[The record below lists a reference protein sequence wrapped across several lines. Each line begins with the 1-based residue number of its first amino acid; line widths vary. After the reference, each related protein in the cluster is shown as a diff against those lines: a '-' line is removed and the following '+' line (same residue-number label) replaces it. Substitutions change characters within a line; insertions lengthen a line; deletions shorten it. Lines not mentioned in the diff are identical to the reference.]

1 MNLKELKKLASGGES
16 ERVEFKKTTGQR
28 TDGAKTV
35 CAMLNGLGGFVVFG
49 VTNSGEIK
57 GQSIT
62 SGTLEDIA
70 EETRRIEPPAF
81 PDIETVMLKDDNG
94 VIVIR
99 VPGGG
104 GPYIYDGRAYSRIG
118 TSTVRMPQKHYER
131 LLLERMH
138 ASSRWENQ
146 PAQSFAAGDLDIAE
160 IHRTVEEAIRR
171 NRLEEPGT
179 REPLELLRGMGLID
193 TQGRLLNA
201 AVVLFSRK
209 DRVLPDFPQCFI
221 KMARFKGIDKTEF
234 IDNRQEYGNA
244 FELFQRAQRFFIDH
258 IPVAGRIITGS
269 MERVDTPLYP
279 TQALRE
285 ALVNA
290 LCHRDYSVAGGST
303 SIAIYDDRL
312 EISNTGYLPF
322 DITPENIFLPHAS
335 RPWNPLIAQA
345 FYRRG
350 IIEAWGR
357 GTIKMKNLTVEAGL
371 PEPQVFCQSGEV
383 SIRFILNG
391 KKTVYTLE
399 KDEAS
404 SLTGH
409 AEDEHPLPVPVHK
422 KRQYDDILRLL
433 ETRPLSIGEVS
444 KVFGQVR
451 PSGSLSRMFKRLLDE
466 GFIELTIPDKPRSQY
481 QKYQLTQKGL
491 TIIINKDDKV

>member
-1 MNLKELKKLASGGES
+1 MNLKELKKLVSSGES

-35 CAMLNGLGGFVVFG
+35 CAMLNGMGGFVVFG

-57 GQSIT
+57 GQSVT

-70 EETRRIEPPAF
+70 EEIRRIEPPAF

-94 VIVIR
+94 VIIIR

-104 GPYIYDGRAYSRIG
+104 GPYLYDGRAYSRIG
-118 TSTVRMPQKHYER
+118 ASTVRMPQKHYER

-146 PAQSFAAGDLDIAE
+146 PVQSFNITDLDIVE
-160 IHRTVEEAIRR
+160 IHRTIEEAVRR

-209 DRVLPDFPQCFI
+209 DRVLPDLPQCLI

-258 IPVAGRIITGS
+258 IPVAGRIVPGQ

-279 TQALRE
+279 IQALRE

-290 LCHRDYSVAGGST
+290 ICHRDYSVPGGST

-312 EISNTGYLPF
+312 EISNTGHLPF

-335 RPWNPLIAQA
+335 RPWNPLVAQA

-371 PEPQVFCQSGEV
+371 PEPQISCQSGEV
-383 SIRFILNG
+383 TVRFTLQPSVSDVTIHG
-391 KKTVYTLE
+391 STIDTITHKTGQTDKALLLTHKRLVMEVLQNLE
-399 KDEAS
+399 KEPS
-404 SLTGH
+404 SIAQISG
-409 AEDEHPLPVPVHK
+409 
-422 KRQYDDILRLL
+422 IL
-433 ETRPLSIGEVS
+433 
-444 KVFGQVR
+444 GQKR
-451 PSGSLSRMFKRLLDE
+451 PSGTLKAVFKRLMDE
-466 GFIELTIPDKPRSQY
+466 DFIALTIPETPRSRY
-481 QKYQLTQKGL
+481 QRYCLTDKGRKAL
-491 TIIINKDDKV
+491 ANGDS